1 MATNELKVS
10 LPCECGGTVVAGAKV
25 AGGTIKCTC
34 GRAVAVPKLSHL
46 RTLAGGDAFITN
58 PVEAIRKQQRDGI
71 NPAGEGC
78 LLCGSLSPVFYK
90 CHAVCESSHAR
101 RGNKVDP
108 ISMVR
113 LLFVPMVWLI
123 AMLLRE
129 KEFEPIDRRGH
140 DIAISFDLPVCDPCA
155 ASAGKV
161 TRANVAKR
169 LMAEVPLYKELL
181 DDYPN
186 MQLKVARP

>member
-10 LPCECGGTVVAGAKV
+10 LSCECGGAVDAAAKDAGRTV
-25 AGGTIKCTC
+25 TCNC
-34 GRAVAVPKLSHL
+34 GRAVAVPKLSQL
-46 RTLAGGDAFITN
+46 RTLAGGNPFITN
-58 PVEAIRKQQRDGI
+58 PVEGIRKQQRDGI
-71 NPAGEGC
+71 NPAGESC
-78 LLCGSLSPVFYK
+78 VLCGSLSPIFYK
-90 CHAVCESSHAR
+90 CYAVCESSHAKR
-101 RGNKVDP
+101 ANKVDP

-113 LLFVPMVWLI
+113 LLFVPIVWLI

-161 TRANVAKR
+161 TRASVAKR
-169 LMAEVPLYKELL
+169 LMLQVPLYKELL
-181 DDYPN
+181 ECYPKLE
-186 MQLKVARP
+186 LKVART